1 MNLIDPREYVA
12 QRLANIQPRFVWD
25 AEAVKTTQDP
35 LAYQATFRA
44 ALDTTLASVLSWE
57 RVELDIE
64 SVGKEQLD
72 GYTREAIT
80 FGTRPG
86 LRAFAYLLVPDG
98 LTEPS
103 PAIVALPGHG
113 VGVDG
118 VVGMQDEPYH
128 AAFAVQCVKR
138 GYVTLALEQFS
149 FGRRRDEQAHRQ
161 GGGASSCVRDSM
173 AALMLGECMTG
184 WRVFDAMR
192 AIDVLCSRPDV
203 HPKRITTMGI
213 SGGGLTSLFTAA
225 LDTRI
230 MACMVSGYFNTFRD
244 SILGVD
250 HCVDNY
256 IPGMS
261 QLCEMPTLAALIAP
275 RPFFV
280 EGGTQDTIFPLHALE
295 QAIAHAT
302 TIYEDF
308 AAADQFDH
316 EIFEGGHV
324 FHGDKAFAFLR
335 ERMVL

>member
-1 MNLIDPREYVA
+1 MNLTDPREYVA
-12 QRLANIQPRFVWD
+12 QRLASIQPRFVWD
-25 AEAVKTTQDP
+25 VGAIKDP
-35 LAYQATFRA
+35 LAYQAAFRA
-44 ALDTTLASVLSWE
+44 ALDETLASVLAWE
-57 RVELDIE
+57 RAELGIE
-64 SVGKEQLD
+64 SMGKEQLD
-72 GYTREAIT
+72 GYTREEIT

-98 LTEPS
+98 LSDPA
-103 PAIVALPGHG
+103 PAIIALPGHG

-118 VVGMQDEPYH
+118 VVGIKTEPYH
-128 AAFAVQCVKR
+128 AEFAVQCVKH

-149 FGRRRDEQAHRQ
+149 FGKRRDEQANQQ

-192 AIDVLCSRPDV
+192 AVDVLLSRPDV
-203 HPKRITTMGI
+203 HPERIATMGI

-225 LDTRI
+225 VDTRI
-230 MACMVSGYFNTFRD
+230 AACMVSGYFNTFRD

-250 HCVDNY
+250 HCPDNY

-261 QLCEMPTLAALIAP
+261 QLCEMPDIAALIAP

-280 EGGTQDTIFPLHALE
+280 EGGTQDTIFPRHALE
-295 QAIAHAT
+295 HAIARAGN
-302 TIYEDF
+302 IYEGF
-308 AAADQFDH
+308 AATDQFDH

-324 FHGDKAFAFLR
+324 FHGNKAFTFLKDA
-335 ERMVL
+335 L

>member
-1 MNLIDPREYVA
+1 MNLTDPREYVA
-12 QRLANIQPRFVWD
+12 QRLASIQPRFVWD
-25 AEAVKTTQDP
+25 ADAIKDP
-35 LAYQATFRA
+35 FAYQATFRA

-57 RVELDIE
+57 RADLEMESMGVE
-64 SVGKEQLD
+64 QMD
-72 GYTREAIT
+72 GYTRETIT
-80 FGTRPG
+80 FGTRLG
-86 LRAFAYLLVPDG
+86 LRAFAYILVPNG
-98 LTEPS
+98 LTEPY
-103 PAIVALPGHG
+103 PAIIALPGHG

-118 VVGMQDEPYH
+118 MVGVQTEPYH
-128 AAFAVQCVKR
+128 ADFAVQCVKH

-149 FGRRRDEQAHRQ
+149 FGKRRDEKANQQ

-184 WRVFDAMR
+184 WRVFDTMR
-192 AIDVLCSRPDV
+192 AVDVLMSRPDV
-203 HPKRITTMGI
+203 RPTRIVTMGI

-230 MACMVSGYFNTFRD
+230 AACMVSGYFNTFRD
-244 SILGVD
+244 SILAVD
-250 HCVDNY
+250 HCPDNY

-261 QLCEMPTLAALIAP
+261 QLCEMPDIAALIAP

-295 QAIAHAT
+295 YAIAHANN
-302 TIYEDF
+302 IYEGF

-324 FHGDKAFAFLR
+324 FHGDKAFAFLQK
-335 ERMVL
+335 ML